1 MHGETAPRD
10 AHPREILL
18 GHGLRPRKAFGQ
30 NFLVAGADL
39 DRVADAAELGP
50 DDVALEVGT
59 GLGHLTERLAARA
72 GFVVSVE
79 VDRGLHRVASE
90 RLRGLGNVALVC
102 ADFLESKHRIAPEV
116 TEAVRDALSRRPGP
130 LKAVSNLPYN
140 ISSPAIVNLL
150 EWEPSTLPAG
160 KLRVGS
166 MWLMVQK
173 EVAERLTAAPGTDQ
187 YGPLTVAVDYWAT
200 VQPIFR
206 LPPQAFWPMPEVSSV
221 LVAVARRPER
231 VRTEGYE
238 AFTKAVRR
246 LFGGRRKT
254 LGTLVRAGWG
264 ASAVDAV
271 RDGLRLD
278 LRARPQTL
286 TTAQFEAIARTIGP
300 PAEP

>member
-1 MHGETAPRD
+1 MHPEAAPRD

-18 GHGLRPRKAFGQ
+18 GHGLRPRKGFGQ

-59 GLGHLTERLAARA
+59 GLGHLTARLAARA

-90 RLRGLGNVALVC
+90 RLRGLGNVALLC
-102 ADFLESKHRIAPEV
+102 ADFLASKHRIAPEV
-116 TEAVRDALSRRPGP
+116 TEAVREALSRRPGP
-130 LKAVSNLPYN
+130 LKVVSNLPYN
-140 ISSPAIVNLL
+140 ISSPAVVNLL
-150 EWEPSTLPAG
+150 EWELPVSA
-160 KLRVGS
+160 
-166 MWLMVQK
+166 MWLTVQK
-173 EVAERLTAAPGTDQ
+173 EVAERLTAAPGTAQ
-187 YGPLTVAVDYWAT
+187 YGPLTVVVDYWAT
-200 VQPIFR
+200 VQPVFR

-271 RDGLRLD
+271 RDGLGLD

-300 PAEP
+300 PAQP